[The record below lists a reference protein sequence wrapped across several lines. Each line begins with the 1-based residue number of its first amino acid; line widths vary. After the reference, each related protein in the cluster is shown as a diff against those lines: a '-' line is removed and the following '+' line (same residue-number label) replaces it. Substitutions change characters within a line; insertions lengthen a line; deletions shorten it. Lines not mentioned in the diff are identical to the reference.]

1 MKWVQ
6 KSCTHF
12 FRNRRGVNM
21 GREKKQK
28 KKTDWLSNL
37 ILIVAI
43 GVFLYA
49 GFQLF
54 QIFREYK
61 AGEDEYKAIEQMAV
75 TEELV
80 PVVSEKDGLP
90 EQKKV
95 FNVDFAKL
103 KKINPDVV
111 GWIRFEEPSQIS
123 YPLVKG
129 TDNEK
134 YLKTTFEGN
143 RNSAGTLFL
152 DMNNAGDFSD
162 YNTFIYG
169 HNMKNGSMFG
179 RLRKY
184 KSKSFCEKN
193 PYFYIYTPDGMEVKY
208 QVFAASVVKDSS
220 DSYRKWYA
228 DDADFEQ
235 YLKYIKG
242 TSLYNVKVE
251 VNSSSKIVSLSTCT
265 NVSDDERL
273 LVHGVKVSETPMK
286 TGE

>member
-6 KSCTHF
+6 KSCAHF

-28 KKTDWLSNL
+28 KKTGWLSNL

-193 PYFYIYTPDGMEVKY
+193 PYFYIYTPDGVEVKY

-235 YLKYIKG
+235 YLKHIKE

>member
-1 MKWVQ
+1 
-6 KSCTHF
+6 
-12 FRNRRGVNM
+12 M

-37 ILIVAI
+37 ILLVAI

-90 EQKKV
+90 KQKKV

-103 KKINPDVV
+103 KKVNPDVV

-129 TDNEK
+129 ADNEK

-143 RNSAGTLFL
+143 RNSAGALFL

-184 KSKSFCEKN
+184 KSKSFCEEN

-208 QVFAASVVKDSS
+208 QVFAATTAPRAIEASLVSALSERETRTMGTLAPTMIPAFWKPMNAINRPIPAGIAFFRHSGRAFATLERRPVREKI
-220 DSYRKWYA
+220 RKTIPDTRMITRPA
-228 DDADFEQ
+228 
-235 YLKYIKG
+235 
-242 TSLYNVKVE
+242 
-251 VNSSSKIVSLSTCT
+251 
-265 NVSDDERL
+265 
-273 LVHGVKVSETPMK
+273 
-286 TGE
+286 